1 MPSTKEPDASGAIHV
16 DASPEQVYALVS
28 DPGVLAEL
36 ANEYEGFR
44 WLDGASAA
52 APGVRFRGRNRNGFR
67 RWSTTATVTDVAKGE
82 RFAFDVGVGPLK
94 VARWQYDLE
103 PDGDGCRVVESTWD
117 RRPGWARVVTGVVLG
132 TMDRAGIN
140 KRNIDKTLAG
150 LKRRAESATTA

>member
-1 MPSTKEPDASGAIHV
+1 MSTAKEPDASGSIHI

-36 ANEYEGFR
+36 AGEYEGFR
-44 WLDGASAA
+44 WLDGATGAR
-52 APGVRFRGRNRNGFR
+52 PGARFRGRNRNGFR
-67 RWSTTATVTDVAKGE
+67 RWSTTATVTDAAEGE
-82 RFAFDVGVGPLK
+82 KFAFDVGAGPLK

-117 RRPGWARVVTGVVLG
+117 RRPGWARVVTGVALG

-150 LKRRAESATTA
+150 VKRRAESVTAG